1 MTTTWSTT
9 YVVEKCDVMWKLPH
23 PVLTGGS
30 ERQLR
35 KLTFGIDLSDYNV
48 VGKQGLKV
56 PVMVYIHG
64 ESYEWN
70 AGNPYDGRVLA
81 SYGNVVVVTINFRLG
96 ILGFLPAVDRS
107 ARGNYGL
114 LDQVAALHWIQENI
128 GEFGGDAENV
138 TIFGQGFGAA
148 FVNLLML
155 SPMAKGLFH
164 RAIMQSGSA
173 LSPWAIARD
182 AIAHTLHLAR
192 VLDCPAQH
200 NTALVEC
207 MRKRDLQEIMNVEI
221 MTPDYLSAF
230 GPTVDGIVIPQDPSE
245 IMEKNSALFTQYD
258 LLFGTTRVESYFQ
271 FSAYEEKFGMDSER
285 RDRVLRTMVRNLFT
299 YHLQEIFLTIVN
311 EYMDWSRPFLHAT
324 DIFDGTIDAIGDAL
338 VVAPIIR
345 VGSFHSGSP
354 RDSYLYSSSSS
365 SSREK
370 KSFFYVFGYQS
381 EYGDYSSRLGAV
393 TGEDLA
399 YVFGAPLVTSLS
411 HFANNY
417 TKAEGILSEILM
429 LQWTNFAKF
438 GDPNVSPPEGDGQSE
453 NLKGRYEKVTWP
465 AYEPVHQKY
474 LSISM
479 KPRVRDHYHAHRLS
493 YWLNLIPRLHSS
505 GDVNV
510 SVQHHRLQDHDNP
523 LSYDGTV
530 RHLPGGGVPFPSTL
544 SPLTNG
550 NANEHSL
557 DHKNET
563 KSDGNISLK
572 TDSKETELISSR
584 DEGNSTQSA
593 RGPQK
598 FYSTALIITIAVGC
612 TLLVLN
618 VVIFA
623 GIYYQKEK
631 DSLEKKLQKN
641 YYQEKRSDDEEG
653 QPSSEKPFLVKD
665 LSSSMMLN
673 QYCSQQEFDGSQ
685 TLDLVQP
692 SKVKQYQSQTLSS
705 ANSRESCDSQYHM
718 SSRTP
723 QSEKGISVREAQ
735 PLLTPPSS
743 NPHTITATVDCLQGW
758 PNAQEM
764 SVYVLLSTLL
774 QMKN

>member
-1 MTTTWSTT
+1 MHLYPSSAGCHIPTQH
-9 YVVEKCDVMWKLPH
+9 K
-23 PVLTGGS
+23 
-30 ERQLR
+30 
-35 KLTFGIDLSDYNV
+35 GIF
-48 VGKQGLKV
+48 GKQGNKV

-96 ILGFLPAVDRS
+96 ILGFLPAVDRT

-128 GEFGGDAENV
+128 EEFGGDADNV
-138 TIFGQGFGAA
+138 TIFGHGYGAA

-164 RAIMQSGSA
+164 RAIMQSGSS
-173 LSPWAIARD
+173 LSPWAIAHD
-182 AIAHTLHLAR
+182 SIEHTLHVAR
-192 VLDCPAQH
+192 VLDCPVQH

-221 MTPDYLSAF
+221 KTPDYLTTF
-230 GPTVDGIVIPQDPSE
+230 GPTVDGIVLPQDPAE
-245 IMEKNSALFTQYD
+245 IMERNSALFTQYD
-258 LLFGTTRVESYFQ
+258 LLFGATRVESYFQ

-285 RDRVLRTMVRNLFT
+285 RDKVLRTMVRNLFT

-311 EYMDWSRPFLHAT
+311 EYMDWSRPLLHPT

-345 VGSFHSGSP
+345 VGSFHSGNP
-354 RDSYLYSSSSS
+354 RDNYYYSSSAT
-365 SSREK
+365 RDK

-381 EYGDYSSRLGAV
+381 EFGDYSSRLGAV

-417 TKAEGILSEILM
+417 TKTESTLSEILM

-438 GDPNVSPPEGDGQSE
+438 GDPNLSPPEGEGQSD
-453 NLKGRYEKVTWP
+453 NLRGRFEKVTWP
-465 AYEPVHQKY
+465 VYDPVHQKY

-505 GDVNV
+505 G
-510 SVQHHRLQDHDNP
+510 
-523 LSYDGTV
+523 GAE
-530 RHLPGGGVPFPSTL
+530 PFPSTVP
-544 SPLTNG
+544 SFDNG
-550 NANEHSL
+550 NLNEL
-557 DHKNET
+557 ELKNESKT
-563 KSDGNISLK
+563 DANISLK
-572 TDSKETELISSR
+572 IDSKENEKVSNR
-584 DEGNSTQSA
+584 DNGNSSQSA
-593 RGPQK
+593 GIPQN
-598 FYSTALIITIAVGC
+598 FYSTALIITVAVGC

-641 YYQEKRSDDEEG
+641 FYQC
-653 QPSSEKPFLVKD
+653 
-665 LSSSMMLN
+665 SMSMINL
-673 QYCSQQEFDGSQ
+673 
-685 TLDLVQP
+685 L
-692 SKVKQYQSQTLSS
+692 
-705 ANSRESCDSQYHM
+705 ESVLIH
-718 SSRTP
+718 
-723 QSEKGISVREAQ
+723 
-735 PLLTPPSS
+735 
-743 NPHTITATVDCLQGW
+743 QGF
-758 PNAQEM
+758 P
-764 SVYVLLSTLL
+764 
-774 QMKN
+774 